1 LFSQRHGQLD
11 WSTVELWSVTIY
23 SSAPRRSAHHPEK
36 GPSPSADP
44 TAAPL
49 PQSRRAAI
57 DDAAVPEQAE
67 GVARRDVAQVD
78 ETPLP
83 SAVLAVSRRE
93 RQRPIERTNF
103 RHRLRAAGSSCTGRP
118 RESKGCAS
126 RPKGQLRAGGPC
138 ESRGPSAGA
147 GSAGDGFRCSRRR
160 RRRTKPPWRLGEQPN
175 CRQTFWLGSPFGLG
189 LGPRLRLGSRQVAS
203 NARSH
208 RRPARAKAHLRG
220 GVRQPARVQH
230 SASPSSTGV
239 HCPLCF
245 LAGGVS
251 PGLELTSTAEPL
263 AP

>member
-1 LFSQRHGQLD
+1 MYITSSSIFSQRHGQLD

-160 RRRTKPPWRLGEQPN
+160 RRTKPPWRLGK
-175 CRQTFWLGSPFGLG
+175 SPTAGKLFGWAAPLA
-189 LGPRLRLGSRQVAS
+189 LALARACALAP
-203 NARSH
+203 ARS
-208 RRPARAKAHLRG
+208 RATRG
-220 GVRQPARVQH
+220 AIGTAQERKHTFGEACGNQRESLQP
-230 SASPSSTGV
+230 
-239 HCPLCF
+239 
-245 LAGGVS
+245 
-251 PGLELTSTAEPL
+251 
-263 AP
+263 